1 MAALGMSYGYGGS
14 PAADNK
20 INIYQLYFK
29 EEHRQYLNPLY
40 IPYDNTANPAPTLRE
55 YPLLKDCCR
64 LAIADGADLW
74 GGVSWNYNGKF
85 SSVRGKIPDDLF
97 HKHILSNPGYDAY
110 FFNPFT
116 NHVPLVYNVWEQG
129 QWCHP
134 HIIAIMEKIY
144 PLMGIDAEILTIPQG
159 RREIFWG
166 SMVIANSKF
175 WSGYIDHAEDFIMAI
190 EELDP
195 YTKNLYS
202 GSAGYV
208 DNSINYF
215 SFIQERLMATYL
227 ANSGLK
233 VMPFHINED
242 IAEDWVIQLNALK
255 DGGNWTNWLSTRN
268 EILPR
273 IYPGNNI
280 DWASWWIKSKAAT
293 ALYK

>member
-1 MAALGMSYGYGGS
+1 MVSLDISYGYGSKPVAG
-14 PAADNK
+14 NK

-74 GGVSWNYNGKF
+74 GGVSWNYRMKF
-85 SSVRGKIPDDLF
+85 SSGDRIISDDLF
-97 HKHILSNPGYDAY
+97 HNHIKANPGYDAY

-144 PLMGIDAEILTIPQG
+144 PLMGIDPKVLTIPQT
-159 RREIFWG
+159 RSNIFWG
-166 SMVIANSKF
+166 SMCIANKNF
-175 WSGYIDHAEDFIMAI
+175 WNGYINHAEEFISAI
-190 EELDP
+190 QKLDP
-195 YTKNLYS
+195 YTKYLYD
-202 GSAGYV
+202 GSTGYV
-208 DNSINYF
+208 DSTINYF

-255 DGGNWTNWLSTRN
+255 DRGDWTNWLITRN
-268 EILPR
+268 EILPK

-280 DWASWWIKSKAAT
+280 DWASWWIKSKAMQAV
-293 ALYK
+293 YK